1 MNNEIFS
8 TGQIV
13 SILTTQPI
21 NGLLD
26 YFVNDFD
33 VQIGQY
39 VVVPFG
45 SREVPGVVWE
55 KSKFHI
61 DIRKIKKISK
71 PLPVPHMKKKFI
83 NFLIEVAELNI
94 CSINQVLKLTFI
106 DLKIFSNKQVEN
118 FFSLEN
124 INIKDT
130 KKIKELVNLFNIN
143 NNKNLSLEQIQE
155 EVKISKATIEK
166 YCLRGLLKKIKKE
179 KRKIY
184 PKIEINFS
192 NNLTIEQ
199 KKISDKLRNNI
210 KLNRYKTTL
219 LYGVTG
225 SGKTEVYLDAIS
237 EALAL
242 GKQVLVLLPEISLTI
257 SFLERF
263 EKRFRI
269 KPSEWHSNVSKKE
282 RKEIFYAVSCN
293 KIKLIIGARSA
304 LFLPFSNLG
313 LVIVDEEHDSSYK
326 QEDGVCYNARD
337 MSVLRAY
344 KENANVILA
353 SATPSLES
361 WYNAKKGKY
370 EILRLKHRFKNYLM
384 PNLFSVDMNS
394 ESLEKGRWISYTL
407 ERAIKKRIEKKQ
419 QTLLFLNKRGYAPI
433 TLCNNC
439 GYIVECKNCD
449 TKLVYHNKLNLLVC
463 HQCGIRR
470 PILKVCGFCKKKDT
484 LKSIGPGVERIAEEC
499 LSIFPDCNVKIL
511 SSDLMLKKDEFKNFF
526 QEIKN
531 GNIDIIIGTQLA
543 SKGHN
548 FPLITLVGV
557 IDGDIGVQ
565 GIDLRSTEKS
575 FQMIRQVVGRAG
587 RDGKKSEGFIQTWN
601 PNHPLMT
608 ALLNNK
614 DEEFIETELAVRK
627 RANAPPFSR
636 FISLI
641 LSGNNERKLMNFGY
655 SLSRNL
661 NELFDNETYI
671 FGPALAPISKI
682 KSRFRI
688 RLLIKTKKHKKVLL
702 DVFLWKKNLK
712 IPNSVRLTIDVDPYN
727 FN

>member
-1 MNNEIFS
+1 MNNETFS
-8 TGQIV
+8 QGQIV
-13 SILTTQPI
+13 SVLTTQPI

-39 VVVPFG
+39 VIVPFG

-55 KSKFHI
+55 KSKVHI
-61 DIRKIKKISK
+61 DLRKIKKISK
-71 PLPVPHMKKKFI
+71 PLSVPHMKIKFK
-83 NFLIEVAELNI
+83 NFIIEVAKFNI
-94 CSINQVLKLTFI
+94 CTINQVLKLTFI
-106 DLKIFSNKQVEN
+106 DLRIFSIKNIEN

-124 INIKDT
+124 SNIKDT
-130 KKIKELVNLFNIN
+130 KKTRDLINLFNIK
-143 NNKNLSLEQIQE
+143 NKNILSLKQIQE
-155 EVKISKATIEK
+155 EVKISKVTIEK
-166 YCLRGLLKKIKKE
+166 YCLTGFLKKIEKE

-184 PKIEINFS
+184 PKIKFNFS
-192 NNLTIEQ
+192 NNLTKEQ
-199 KKISDKLRNNI
+199 KEISNKLRNNI
-210 KLNRYKTTL
+210 KLNKYKTTL

-237 EALAL
+237 ESLAQD
-242 GKQVLVLLPEISLTI
+242 KQVLVLLPEISLTI

-263 EKRFRI
+263 EKRFKI
-269 KPSEWHSNVSKKE
+269 KPAEWHSNVSKKE
-282 RKEIFYAVSCN
+282 RKEIFFAVSCN

-313 LVIVDEEHDSSYK
+313 LIIVDEEHDTSYK
-326 QEDGVCYNARD
+326 QEEGVCYNARD

-370 EILRLKHRFKNYLM
+370 EILKLKNRFKNYLM
-384 PNLFSVDMNS
+384 PKLFSIDMNA
-394 ESLEKGRWISYTL
+394 ESLEKERWISFTL
-407 ERAIKKRIEKKQ
+407 EKAIKKRIEKKQ

-433 TLCNNC
+433 TLCNHC
-439 GYIVECKNCD
+439 GYIIDCKNCD
-449 TKLVYHNKLNLLVC
+449 TKLVFHNKLNLLVC
-463 HQCGIRR
+463 HQCGERS
-470 PILKVCGFCKKKDT
+470 PILKVCSFCKKEDT

-499 LSIFPDCNVKIL
+499 SSIFSNCNVKIL
-511 SSDLMLKKDEFKNFF
+511 SSDLMSNKDEFKNFF
-526 QEIKN
+526 QEIKK

-587 RDGKKSEGFIQTWN
+587 RDGKKSEGFIQTWK

-608 ALLNNK
+608 ALLDNK
-614 DEEFIETELAVRK
+614 DEEFIETELSIRK
-627 RANAPPFSR
+627 KANAPPFSR

-641 LSGNNERKLMNFGY
+641 LSGNNERKLINFGY
-655 SLSRNL
+655 FLSRSL

-688 RLLIKTKKHKKVLL
+688 RLLIKTRKDKKVLL
-702 DVFLWKKNLK
+702 DVFKWKQNLK
-712 IPNSVRLTIDVDPYN
+712 IPNFVRLTIDVDPYN